1 MRRAQSVSICE
12 NTLVDMQRRTSL
24 SRTRPATPSKT
35 FTTTTTPTAN
45 ATIVNFDCRE
55 NCKNG
60 NGN

>member
-24 SRTRPATPSKT
+24 SRTRPTTPSKT
-35 FTTTTTPTAN
+35 FTTSTITNTT
-45 ATIVNFDCRE
+45 TIVNLNPSE
-55 NCKNG
+55 NWKNG